1 MLLYYRKNLQS
12 MIVDIENRGEYLRVS
27 HFTEEGDIG
36 YLNVPVPEEE
46 RFVWEKC
53 SPSNSTK
60 DKEWKTWMG
69 EPVRKAKTQR
79 YDKYRMA
86 QILIE
91 ADPELTAPLW
101 SYQTPKKYFVD
112 IEVEITDDAASAL
125 DTENARNR
133 VLSIGIATDKCKL
146 IILGLDPLTPEQQAS
161 IFNKVNKYFA
171 KMGDEWS
178 FKYKHFESEFDMLY
192 TFFKEL
198 GPKMPVITGWNWL
211 GYDWPYLINRAKKLG
226 IEPKIISPAN
236 YLTGKQ
242 QLPVHLLM
250 FDYLEIYKKWDRV
263 IKIKESNRLDYVADK
278 AIGLKKIE
286 YNGTLRDLYQSNFED
301 FIYYNAVDCALVH
314 YIDQK
319 LKTMQTFFKI
329 AMISGV
335 EINRCLSPVWSTEVM
350 MLKKFLDRKQIFVDE
365 KKDEVHV
372 KFAGGYVK
380 EPIVGLH
387 EWVACYDFASLYPNT
402 MVQWNISPE
411 SYKGKNP
418 HKIEEN
424 WVKTASGAYFGADEE
439 NPILKTIIKDLYS
452 KRRKTKDRM
461 LELQIEI
468 DNLEKMVGKIKN

>member
-1 MLLYYRKNLQS
+1 
-12 MIVDIENRGEYLRVS
+12 MILDIENRGEYLKVS
-27 HFTEEGDIG
+27 HFTKEGDVG
-36 YLNVPVPEEE
+36 FLEVPIPESE

-53 SPSNSTK
+53 SPSNSGR
-60 DKEWKTWMG
+60 DKEWKTWLG
-69 EPVRKAKTQR
+69 ESIRKAKTQK

-86 QILIE
+86 QILLE
-91 ADPELTAPLW
+91 APPELTAPLW
-101 SYQTPKKYFVD
+101 EYQNPKKFFVD
-112 IEVEITDDAASAL
+112 IEVEITDDAAAAL
-125 DTENARNR
+125 DTETARNR

-161 IFNKVNKYFA
+161 IYKKVNNYFS
-171 KMGDEWS
+171 KMGNEWT

-198 GPKMPVITGWNWL
+198 GPKMSVITGWNWL
-211 GYDWPYLINRAKKLG
+211 GYDWPYLLNRAKKLG
-226 IEPKIISPAN
+226 IEPKIISPGN
-236 YLTGKQ
+236 YLIGKQ

-263 IKIKESNRLDYVADK
+263 IKIKESNRLNYVAEK

-286 YNGTLRDLYQSNFED
+286 YNGTLKDLYQSNFED

-350 MLKKFLDRKQIFVDE
+350 MLKKFLDRKQVFVDE
-365 KKDEVHV
+365 RKEEIHV

-380 EPIVGLH
+380 EPIKGLH

-411 SYKGKNP
+411 AYKGKNP
-418 HKIEEN
+418 SNPDSN
-424 WVKTASGAYFGADEE
+424 WIKTASGAYFGPDEE
-439 NPILKTIIKDLYS
+439 VPILKTIIKDLYS
-452 KRRKTKDRM
+452 SRRKTKDKM

-468 DNLEKMVGKIKN
+468 DRLEKLIVKNKN